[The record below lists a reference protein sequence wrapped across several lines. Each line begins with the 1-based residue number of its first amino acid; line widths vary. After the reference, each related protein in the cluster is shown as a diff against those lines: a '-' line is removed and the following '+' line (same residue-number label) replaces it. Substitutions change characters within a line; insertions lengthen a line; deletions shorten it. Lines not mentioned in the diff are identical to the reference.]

1 MDDPWGSPWATN
13 DPNPILEPPPRA
25 STNLELPGRTLT
37 RVRSSSSISPWATI
51 AEDGDGF
58 GDWGASE
65 PSLALPPPTA
75 AMSSGGWSGWGGENG
90 PMSNSS
96 QTNLSVRAREGS
108 LGLPSPSAWPGAPS
122 PNLSHGKTLSRR
134 SSAKSLFRQPSPD
147 PWATEF
153 SENRLSLPAAV
164 HISAEQAA
172 FSTLGRLDEV
182 RLDDADKLKSEE
194 SEPGHDI
201 GAEKQNNSDLDATPI
216 SQQKQGPKA
225 TPANEQHR
233 EYGREVDDHPDSLS
247 NSRRSSISNDSR
259 PDERLDSP
267 LTSTDEDSK
276 DRPALARRPSVKVQ
290 ELVEMYDG
298 LVTRKNSGT
307 LLAPNPSPHRQRS
320 ASRSMSI
327 RSARTDDAS
336 DFGDFEDAEGFVP
349 SRQPSI
355 SGSPRPTSARG
366 AHLRSI
372 SRSSLRK
379 SSAVAP
385 PITSPVLE
393 ENSGRFEELRAK
405 FGPVTFAPDVEL
417 VDKLFD
423 VEKLDKEQ
431 PAAKD
436 YSLDAVDGIIKD
448 SFTTVSERKTWYRIS
463 RPGTMRKHDMGDDD
477 NYRRVTWAGSTV
489 REDATT
495 IVRRW
500 TEEDTYTGRPGMG
513 GRPTVKG
520 GGFNWDSTT
529 ETREPLSFDEIFGK
543 RKSVQSPKTAAAQIR
558 RPLSLQPQPIR
569 PPHSRTLSADVKSLP
584 PRSPLGIPG
593 PPAAPIFGWSSGA
606 NDTLTPASSRPSGQ
620 YVRQSLD
627 VSSITSGSSRPPSIR
642 EPPSRNSLQLAPPPS
657 VPPLDTFKKS
667 KDPVQAVKEEEE
679 DDEWGE
685 MVASPAEENRP
696 SSMLFES
703 SMDGSIA
710 SLSATST
717 APCATVRDTRSTL
730 DAVSSKLENGHIAP
744 EKDGGVVSQAVTA
757 APVDIWDFSAFD
769 SKLETAPA
777 IPPSTTSKP
786 EFDFDTPLQSP
797 TPTVPSRIGSPA
809 SLQLSKPSTPVI
821 PPGTGTPASIQVSN
835 PSTPPM
841 PFRSQHGSTSSLSLG
856 RPSPLHNV
864 ITPSNPTPKLP
875 SAISLPARAASP
887 ALTSPVKSPLKAVT
901 FAEVTSENEEDPAE
915 VAAAKRVV
923 DGLPDLLYML
933 Q

>member
-51 AEDGDGF
+51 DEDGDGF

-65 PSLALPPPTA
+65 PSLVLPPPTA
-75 AMSSGGWSGWGGENG
+75 ATSSGGWSGWGGENG
-90 PMSNSS
+90 PNSS
-96 QTNLSVRAREGS
+96 QTTLSVRAREGS

-172 FSTLGRLDEV
+172 FSSLGRLEEV
-182 RLDDADKLKSEE
+182 ALDDVGNPKSEE
-194 SEPGHDI
+194 SESGH
-201 GAEKQNNSDLDATPI
+201 GVGTEKENNRDLDATPT
-216 SQQKQGPKA
+216 SAQKEGPE
-225 TPANEQHR
+225 TLSNNEQRR
-233 EYGREVDDHPDSLS
+233 EYGREVDDHPDSRS
-247 NSRRSSISNDSR
+247 NSRRSSISNESR

-276 DRPALARRPSVKVQ
+276 DRPTIVRRSSVKVQ
-290 ELVEMYDG
+290 GLVEMYDG
-298 LVTRKNSGT
+298 LATRKNSGT
-307 LLAPNPSPHRQRS
+307 LLVPNPSPRRQRS
-320 ASRSMSI
+320 ASRTLSI

-336 DFGDFEDAEGFVP
+336 DFGDFEDAEGFTP

-355 SGSPRPTSARG
+355 SGSPRPASAKG

-385 PITSPVLE
+385 PVTSPVLE
-393 ENSGRFEELRAK
+393 EQSGRFEELRAK
-405 FGPVTFAPDVEL
+405 FGPVTYAPDMGL

-423 VEKLDKEQ
+423 VEKLDQEQ

-463 RPGTMRKHDMGDDD
+463 RPGTMRKHDLGDDD
-477 NYRRVTWAGSTV
+477 NYRRVTWTDSTV
-489 REDATT
+489 RKDATT

-513 GRPTVKG
+513 GRPTIKG

-543 RKSVQSPKTAAAQIR
+543 RKSVQPPKTAAAQIQ

-569 PPHSRTLSADVKSLP
+569 PPHSRTSSADAKSLP

-593 PPAAPIFGWSSGA
+593 PPAAPAFGWSTGA

-620 YVRQSLD
+620 FARQSFD
-627 VSSITSGSSRPPSIR
+627 VSSVTSGSSRPPSIR
-642 EPPSRNSLQLAPPPS
+642 EPESRNSLQLPPPPS
-657 VPPLDTFKKS
+657 APPLDTLKKS
-667 KDPVQAVKEEEE
+667 KDPVQAVKEEED

-685 MVASPAEENRP
+685 MVASPADENRP
-696 SSMLFES
+696 SSVLFES
-703 SMDGSIA
+703 SMNGFMGSP
-710 SLSATST
+710 SATGT
-717 APCATVRDTRSTL
+717 APPAAVGDTRSTL
-730 DAVSSKLENGHIAP
+730 DAVSSKLENGHIVV
-744 EKDGGVVSQAVTA
+744 EKDGGIPFQAAAA
-757 APVDIWDFSAFD
+757 APVDVWDFSAFD

-797 TPTVPSRIGSPA
+797 TPTMSSRMGSPA
-809 SLQLSKPSTPVI
+809 SLQLSNPSTPTV
-821 PPGTGTPASIQVSN
+821 PLGTGTVATTHVSN
-835 PSTPPM
+835 PSTPRL

-864 ITPSNPTPKLP
+864 ITPSNPTPKIP
-875 SAISLPARAASP
+875 SAISLPARVASP
-887 ALTSPVKSPLKAVT
+887 AVTSPANSPLKAVT
-901 FAEVTSENEEDPAE
+901 FAEVAPVNEEDPVE
-915 VAAAKRVV
+915 VAAARRVV
-923 DGLPDLLYML
+923 DGLPDLSYML
-933 Q
+933 R